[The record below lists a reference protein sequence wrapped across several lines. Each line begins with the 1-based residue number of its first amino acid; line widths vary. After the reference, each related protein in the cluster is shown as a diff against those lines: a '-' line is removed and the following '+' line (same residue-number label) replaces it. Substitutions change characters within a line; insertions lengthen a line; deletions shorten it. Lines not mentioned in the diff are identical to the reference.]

1 MAPVYFLEI
10 YKVYKALYENS
21 EDSHENKTLLKVKHV
36 LVDLYRNDQ
45 VLADR
50 ELHRFSVQNSNQN
63 SKKNISDF
71 DLCVHN
77 GRSGALGC
85 PWVHLGKW
93 VDLGFL

>member
-1 MAPVYFLEI
+1 MNCIARAEQRKMAPVYFLEI

-21 EDSHENKTLLKVKHV
+21 EDSYENKTLLKVKHV

-71 DLCVHN
+71 DLCSDRLELKH
-77 GRSGALGC
+77 
-85 PWVHLGKW
+85 
-93 VDLGFL
+93 

>member
-21 EDSHENKTLLKVKHV
+21 EDSYENKTLLKVKHV

-71 DLCVHN
+71 DLCSDRLELKH
-77 GRSGALGC
+77 
-85 PWVHLGKW
+85 
-93 VDLGFL
+93 